1 MRACIWV
8 MDWACFMRRRLS
20 ARARPSG
27 RFFEDIT
34 RFGVPVKQVS
44 TDFVT
49 SLFLSDLGNRSFEIS
64 AARAP
69 SGGRGAE
76 IPPLIPPLPV
86 RQRPDHPDLTGCLP
100 ADAARLAA
108 RLDGLERSRRAAP
121 EQRARILAQI
131 ASEAQASRDRRAARL
146 AARPRISYPEDLP
159 VSAMRAEIAEVIR
172 EHQVVVLCGETGSG
186 KTTQLPK
193 ICLDAALGLGRGVDG
208 MIGHTQPRRIAARTV
223 AARIAEELGVPLGD
237 IVGSKVRFGDQTS
250 ERTMVKLMTDG
261 ILLAETQSDRYF
273 HRYDTLIIDEAH
285 ERSLNIDFLLG
296 YLHQILPRR
305 RDLKVIITSATID
318 PQRFA
323 DHFATTRG
331 PAPIIEVP
339 GRMYPVETHYRPLLN
354 RDGLAPGSFMRDA
367 EDLTGAVLDVMREID
382 SQPRGDALVFMPG
395 EREIRETANAL
406 RRQYP
411 QDEILPLYARLSV
424 EEQRRAFR
432 PHTGRRIVI
441 ATNVAETSLTV
452 PGIRC
457 VIDPGTAR
465 LSRYSART
473 KVQGLDIE
481 PISRASADQRR
492 GRCGRVGPGVCYRL
506 YGEDDYAGRD
516 EFTQPEIL
524 RTNLASVVLQMA
536 ALRLGRPDQFPFVE
550 PPDARL
556 IRDGYETLR
565 ELGAIDEQN
574 TLTDIGRDL
583 ARLPID
589 PRIGRM
595 VLAGKEEGCVHDVLI
610 LAAGLS
616 VQDPRDRPIE
626 QQADADAAH
635 ERFRHEH
642 SDFLTLLNIW
652 HFYHDSIRPLSRSK
666 RTKACRQ
673 NFLSERRLVEWG
685 EVLGQLRTLAR
696 ELGLDQAVSGQNE
709 DAVHRALLTG
719 LLTNIGKLDEKHEY
733 QGTRGQRFY
742 LHPSSV
748 LFGAKPQWIMAG
760 ELVRT
765 TRLYARTIAK
775 IDPDWAERLGAHLI
789 KRTYAEPHWDAKS
802 ARVMAFEK
810 VSLAGLEI
818 VARRRTHYGPVDP
831 PKARE
836 LFIHHALV
844 EGEMDSNAPCLRHNR
859 ELEASIATLEDKAR
873 RRDLLAEAGA
883 RFAFYDQRL
892 PPDVFSGQSFER
904 WRRKAERENRR
915 LLFMSIGD
923 VLIGDSNAVR
933 PESFPDRLPAAGGEL
948 DLRYRYD
955 PASADDGVTL
965 DIPVEQLGQI
975 DPDRA
980 DRLVPGLLPEKIE
993 ALIRTLPK
1001 SLRRYFD
1008 IAPLA
1013 RELADTLAAS
1023 RGSFIQSLAHQLSA
1037 RAGVAIRPDQFRPE
1051 DLPPHLSM
1059 RFRVLN
1065 AKGEELKS
1073 GRDLAALRREFAGE
1087 IRAGFHRLAKGDW
1100 NRDGLNDW
1108 DFDELPVSVEIA
1120 SEPAPVLGFPGI
1132 VDQGGPVGLRVF
1144 DTPEAAADAT
1154 RLGLARLYT
1163 RRLKNDLRFD
1173 AREAPNFQTIAL
1185 RYAPYGDAKQLRDQL
1200 MLLIA
1205 DRLFLGDR
1213 THPRTFAGFTARV
1226 DAAWNALSPTADECL
1241 TLAEQIYTRA
1251 STAAARLEDR
1261 HPAPWGLAV
1270 RDMKAQ
1276 LQSLVTPFTLTRT
1289 PFRWLRGVPRFLRAI
1304 EVRLDRLRTGVERDT
1319 AAMAEVHAWQRRLA
1333 ERAIKH
1339 QHEGIVDPALVE
1351 FRWLHEEF
1359 RVSLFAQELKTSVP
1373 VSPKRLEQAWDK
1385 VRP

>member
-1 MRACIWV
+1 MSTRRPHPDLEGCLAADRARLASRLRGLEKSARTTPDHRRRVLEQIAAEA
-8 MDWACFMRRRLS
+8 DASRQRRRRRLE
-20 ARARPSG
+20 ARPAV
-27 RFFEDIT
+27 I
-34 RFGVPVKQVS
+34 
-44 TDFVT
+44 
-49 SLFLSDLGNRSFEIS
+49 
-64 AARAP
+64 
-69 SGGRGAE
+69 
-76 IPPLIPPLPV
+76 
-86 RQRPDHPDLTGCLP
+86 
-100 ADAARLAA
+100 
-108 RLDGLERSRRAAP
+108 
-121 EQRARILAQI
+121 
-131 ASEAQASRDRRAARL
+131 
-146 AARPRISYPEDLP
+146 YPEELP
-159 VSAMRAEIAEVIR
+159 VSAMRNEIAGIIR

-193 ICLDAALGLGRGVDG
+193 ICLDAALGLGRGIDG

-223 AARIAEELGVPLGD
+223 AARIAEELGSPLGGV
-237 IVGSKVRFGDQTS
+237 VGYKVRFGDQTG
-250 ERTMVKLMTDG
+250 EDTLVKLMTDG
-261 ILLAETQSDRYF
+261 VLLAETQSDRLF
-273 HRYDTLIIDEAH
+273 RRYDTLIIDEAH

-305 RDLKVIITSATID
+305 PDLKLIITSATID

-323 DHFATTRG
+323 DHFSTTHG

-339 GRMYPVETHYRPLLN
+339 GRAHPVETHYRPLLN
-354 RDGLAPGSFMRDA
+354 RDATAPGSSMRDA

-382 SQPRGDALVFMPG
+382 AEARGDVLIFMPG

-411 QDEILPLYARLSV
+411 DEEILPLYARLSV
-424 EEQRRAFR
+424 EEQRKAFR
-432 PHTGRRIVI
+432 PHSGRRIVI

-452 PGIRC
+452 PGIRY

-473 KVQGLDIE
+473 KVQGLDVE

-506 YGEDDYAGRD
+506 FSEDDYAGRD
-516 EFTQPEIL
+516 EFTQPEIM

-536 ALRLGRPDQFPFVE
+536 SLRLGRPDAFPFVE
-550 PPDARL
+550 PPDSRL

-574 TLTDIGRDL
+574 ALTDLGRDL

-595 VLAGKEEGCVHDVLI
+595 VLAGKDEGCLHDVLI
-610 LAAGLS
+610 IAAGLS
-616 VQDPRDRPIE
+616 VPDPRDRPAE
-626 QQADADAAH
+626 KQAEADAAH
-635 ERFRHEH
+635 ERFHSEH

-673 NFLSERRLVEWG
+673 NFLSERRMIEWS
-685 EVLGQLRTLAR
+685 EVLSQLRSLAR
-696 ELGLDQAVSGQNE
+696 ELGLNQAVSPQNE
-709 DAVHRALLTG
+709 DAIHRALLAG

-748 LFGAKPQWIMAG
+748 LFGEKPKWVMAG

-789 KRTYAEPHWDAKS
+789 KRAYSEPHWDEPS

-810 VSLAGLEI
+810 VTLAGLEI
-818 VARRRTHYGPVDP
+818 VARRRAHFGPVDP

-859 ELEASIATLEDKAR
+859 ELEARIATLEDKAR
-873 RRDLLAEAGA
+873 RRDLLAENEA
-883 RFAFYDQRL
+883 RFAFYDARL
-892 PPDVFSGQSFER
+892 PPDVYSRQSFER
-904 WRRKAERENRR
+904 WRRKAERGDPRI
-915 LLFMSIGD
+915 LYMSIGD
-923 VLIGDSNAVR
+923 VLLSDSGAVS
-933 PESFPDRLPAAGGEL
+933 PEHYPDRLAASGGEL

-955 PASADDGVTL
+955 PGAADDGVTL
-965 DIPVEQLGQI
+965 DIPVEQLGQV

-980 DRLVPGLLPEKIE
+980 DRLVPGLLAEKVE
-993 ALIRTLPK
+993 ALMRTLPK
-1001 SLRRYFD
+1001 AVRRYFD
-1008 IAPLA
+1008 IAPVA
-1013 RELADTLAAS
+1013 REVAGVLGES
-1023 RGSFIQSLAHQLSA
+1023 RGSLLQSLAAELSR
-1037 RAGVAIRPDQFRPE
+1037 RAGVTIRPDQFRPD
-1051 DLPPHLSM
+1051 DLPPHLTM
-1059 RFRVLN
+1059 RFRVLG
-1065 AKGEELKS
+1065 ADGEELKT
-1073 GRDLAALRREFAGE
+1073 GRDLAELRREFAGE
-1087 IRAGFHRLAKGDW
+1087 IRAGFHRLATGDW
-1100 NRDGLNDW
+1100 NRDGLDDW
-1108 DFDELPVSVEIA
+1108 DFDELPRSIEIA
-1120 SEPAPVLGFPGI
+1120 SEPVPILGFPGI

-1144 DTPEAAADAT
+1144 DTPEAADDAT

-1163 RRLKNDLRFD
+1163 RRLKADLRFD
-1173 AREAPNFQTIAL
+1173 ARDLPAFQSIAL
-1185 RYAPYGDAKQLRDQL
+1185 GYGPHGDARQLRDQL

-1205 DRLFLGDR
+1205 DRLFLGER
-1213 THPRTFAGFTARV
+1213 AHPRTFEAFTARV
-1226 DAAWNALSPTADECL
+1226 DTAWNALSPTADECASI
-1241 TLAEQIYTRA
+1241 AEQIYTR
-1251 STAAARLEDR
+1251 SSSVAARLEDR
-1261 HPAPWGLAV
+1261 HPPAWGLAV

-1276 LQSLVTPFTLTRT
+1276 LSSLVTPYTLTRT
-1289 PFRWLRGVPRFLRAI
+1289 PFRWLRGVPRFIRGI
-1304 EVRLDRLRTGVERDT
+1304 EVRLDRLRGGGVDRDT
-1319 AAMAEVHAWQRRLA
+1319 RLMGEVHTWQRRLA
-1333 ERAIKH
+1333 ERAEKH
-1339 QHEGIVDPALVE
+1339 HHEGIIDPALIE
-1351 FRWLHEEF
+1351 FRWLHEEL

-1373 VSPKRLEQAWDK
+1373 VSPKRMEQAWEK